1 MMFTPSSHV
10 VSNLLC
16 VIFFSVLH
24 AMGVKNNNI
33 QFIKHKMVN
42 TKQKSLSFFPA
53 YTEMK
58 ALMLSQTTVGLIG
71 QVPCNHEDDKY
82 IKIDIIP

>member
-1 MMFTPSSHV
+1 
-10 VSNLLC
+10 
-16 VIFFSVLH
+16 
-24 AMGVKNNNI
+24 MGVKNNNI

-42 TKQKSLSFFPA
+42 TKQKGLSFFLA

-71 QVPCNHEDDKY
+71 QVLCNHEDHKY

>member
-1 MMFTPSSHV
+1 
-10 VSNLLC
+10 
-16 VIFFSVLH
+16 
-24 AMGVKNNNI
+24 
-33 QFIKHKMVN
+33 MVN

-82 IKIDIIP
+82 IKIDVIPLINKE